1 MDEPELSEAG
11 GISMIEWTAA
21 ELLLVP
27 MGRFKVFTPARLGGR
42 DKVQGFESRD
52 QPDFDT
58 GKFGQTQ

>member
-1 MDEPELSEAG
+1 
-11 GISMIEWTAA
+11 MIEWTAA